1 MVRYIACEEVL
12 DMAEQ
17 LRAAAN
23 VLERTAGEIEEGS
36 EIRPGMTATDA
47 MYAVRA
53 FHPRISDL
61 CATVYQLRAS
71 VLKPEATPPPP
82 SQPFEDEPYY
92 PDSAEYQAAEDES
105 PDDAARPAEYPLED
119 EAAAAA
125 LPKN

>member
-1 MVRYIACEEVL
+1 MAMIRLIACEEVL

-17 LRAAAN
+17 MRAAAN
-23 VLERTAGEIEEGS
+23 VLERIAGEIEEGS

-71 VLKPEATPPPP
+71 MLKPEATPPPP
-82 SQPFEDEPYY
+82 SQPYEDEEYDP
-92 PDSAEYQAAEDES
+92 SSTEYQIAGEEL
-105 PDDAARPAEYPLED
+105 PEVARPEEFPLED
-119 EAAAAA
+119 EATA